1 MVKLFASILACD
13 SAYLGENVRC
23 AERAGANCV
32 HIDIMDG
39 RYVDNITF
47 GPQTVKDLRKVTR
60 LPIEVHLEMY
70 EPERYLNMF
79 VNAGADRLVVQRET
93 CANPIRVLN
102 QIRELG
108 MQAGMAVSPSNEL
121 TSLKYLLKCLD
132 FTVIMG
138 VEPGFGGQAFERSC
152 FDKIKTLKQMMKEQD
167 IKVPIA
173 VDGGINIE
181 IGNKLKSIGADIL
194 IVGSGLF
201 QTEDIFET
209 AQSFLKD

>member
-1 MVKLFASILACD
+1 
-13 SAYLGENVRC
+13 
-23 AERAGANCV
+23 
-32 HIDIMDG
+32 MDG
-39 RYVDNITF
+39 RYVDSITF
-47 GPQTVKDLRKVTR
+47 GPQAVKDLRKVTS

-79 VNAGADRLVVQRET
+79 LNAGADRLVVQRET

-108 MQAGMAVSPSNEL
+108 VQAGMAISPSNDL
-121 TSLKYLLKCLD
+121 TFLKYLLNCLD

-152 FDKIKTLKQMMKEQD
+152 FDKIKTLKQMMKKQD

-181 IGNKLKSIGADIL
+181 IGNKLKFIGADIL

-209 AQSFLKD
+209 AQSFLKE